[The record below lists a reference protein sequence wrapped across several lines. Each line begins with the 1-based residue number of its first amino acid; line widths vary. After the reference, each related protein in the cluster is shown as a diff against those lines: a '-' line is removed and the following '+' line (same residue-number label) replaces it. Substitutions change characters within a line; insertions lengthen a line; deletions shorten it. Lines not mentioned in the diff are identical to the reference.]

1 MKVLRNAG
9 EAWVGDTVGDRV
21 RVRGCKVRVTLT
33 QKDAGSHASESVS
46 TSVALAGAGSELCGT

>member
-1 MKVLRNAG
+1 MRVR
-9 EAWVGDTVGDRV
+9 AWVGDTVGDRV